1 VRVPSSRTATDT
13 PHPDATI
20 TTDAATLLSVLADHS
35 RLAATL
41 KSEMTIAGDRRV
53 VRRLIEGV
61 VVPRPAPI
69 DTRE

>member
-1 VRVPSSRTATDT
+1 
-13 PHPDATI
+13 
-20 TTDAATLLSVLADHS
+20 LLSVLADHS
-35 RLAATL
+35 RLAAAL